1 MKQFPNQ
8 FTIEIPEVPEG
19 WKPVAFRPHLPGES
33 YIAFDGSQVIEN
45 DCSPTNGSPRLI
57 VKKIQPRRIV
67 LEEAGRDYPRQGDFV
82 LDENGAFYRWGTTN
96 QGSYKYQ
103 VFKVIEDTG
112 E

>member
-1 MKQFPNQ
+1 MNQ

-19 WKPVAFRPHLPGES
+19 WKPVAFRPRLPGEP
-33 YIAFDGSQVIEN
+33 YINYDGSTVIEN
-45 DCSPTNGSPRLI
+45 DNTPSNGSLRLI

-67 LEEAGRDYPRQGDFV
+67 LEDVGEAIPEYGDFV
-82 LDENGAFYRWGTTN
+82 LEKGGAFYRWGTTN
-96 QGSYKYQ
+96 QCPYKCQ

>member
-1 MKQFPNQ
+1 MDQ

-19 WKPVAFRPHLPGES
+19 WKPVAFRPRLPGES
-33 YIAFDGSQVIEN
+33 YIAFDGSSVIAN
-45 DCSPTNGSPRLI
+45 DHSPTNAHPRLI
-57 VKKIQPRRIV
+57 VEKIQPRRVV
-67 LEEAGRDYPRQGDFV
+67 LEEAGIGYPRQGDFV

>member
-1 MKQFPNQ
+1 MNQ

-45 DCSPTNGSPRLI
+45 DRSLTNGGPRLI

-67 LEEAGRDYPRQGDFV
+67 LEDAGVGYPEQGNFV
-82 LDENGAFYRWGTTN
+82 FDENGAFFRWTN
-96 QGSYKYQ
+96 PKQGDCPRRL
-103 VFKVIEDTG
+103 FKVIGDTG

>member
-1 MKQFPNQ
+1 MNQ

-33 YIAFDGSQVIEN
+33 YIAFDGSVVMEHDN
-45 DCSPTNGSPRLI
+45 TPSNGNPRLI
-57 VKKIQPRRIV
+57 VEKIQPRRIV

-82 LDENGAFYRWGTTN
+82 LDENGAFFRWVSHNRGACARRI
-96 QGSYKYQ
+96 
-103 VFKVIEDTG
+103 FKVIEDTG

>member
-1 MKQFPNQ
+1 MNQ

-19 WKPVAFRPHLPGES
+19 WKPVAFRPRLPGEP
-33 YIAFDGSQVIEN
+33 YIKYDGSTVIEN
-45 DCSPTNGSPRLI
+45 DNTPSNGNLKLI

-82 LDENGAFYRWGTTN
+82 LDENGAFFRWGTTN